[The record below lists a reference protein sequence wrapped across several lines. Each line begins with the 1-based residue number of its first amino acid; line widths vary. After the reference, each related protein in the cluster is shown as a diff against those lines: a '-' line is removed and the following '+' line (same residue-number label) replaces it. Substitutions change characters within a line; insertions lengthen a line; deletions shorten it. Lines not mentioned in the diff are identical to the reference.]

1 MAVEKPDPVTIADL
15 LGGERERAFL
25 GQHRSRPSSAGGH
38 AERRRLMLVEDSPSS
53 VEALEAL
60 LRHLGYEVVA
70 VAGTAGEAIE
80 GATREHPDLAIVDI
94 GLPGERDGVDAGR
107 ELAAADTPVLYLTAM
122 GDPETLARAEAT
134 GPYGYVIKPADTRG
148 LVAAI
153 EVALVRRDM
162 EQELRDSE
170 RRFRLL
176 IENARDLITVLGPD
190 GTIRFESPSIR
201 RVLGYDPAELR
212 GEIMFDYV
220 HPEDRADAM
229 QAFNAVVREPGR
241 ALSHTLRF
249 RHRDGSWR
257 WFEAVGTAFR
267 NEEEDRL
274 FIVANSRDVTE
285 QRRMQ
290 DSLRRSEQRYRRLF
304 ENSLAGVYLRD
315 VDGELLELNPALSR
329 ALGYESPDQLVGCS
343 IAKFYGSPKE
353 LDECNE
359 TLRQRG
365 RLASREVELRH
376 RAGHAVTM
384 LESCS
389 LLADPDRVRPAV
401 VGTLID
407 VSEQKRLADE
417 LARMA
422 FTDPLTGLANRR
434 FLEAHAERLLSL
446 ADRHATRA
454 AVAYLDLTG
463 FKRINDTL
471 GHEAGDRV
479 LVAVAERL
487 RAEARGS
494 DVAAR
499 IGGDEFAVFLAEVD
513 DHESAA
519 AAARRLAEAA
529 ERPIEIGEDTLR
541 IRPRVGVA
549 LFPDHATD
557 FPTLLSAAD
566 RAMYAAEESGGVGL
580 FTPSSP
586 AEERTEAE
594 VDELEAGLRD
604 ALARG
609 DLTLHYQPIL
619 SVAERTLAGLEA
631 LVRWRHL
638 KRGLLPA
645 GAFLPA
651 VRSAEL
657 LRSLDDW
664 VLRSLLGRLA
674 DPRPNGEPTWISV
687 NLSADSLRD
696 ADLIL
701 RIDRL
706 LGASPPPGHRLV
718 FELDASSA
726 MDDTSPA
733 AENVRTLR
741 DRGFG
746 LAFDHGREREW
757 SAIPERFPGELL
769 KLGGSVTRDLD
780 RSRDRDHLARTLV
793 QLGHTAGF
801 RIVMEHVERPE
812 QAEWVE
818 RSGCDFIQGYHIA
831 EPLSP
836 SELEAWMRDRRP
848 HAGVS
853 RGEGVSLVARP
864 SRDG

>member
-1 MAVEKPDPVTIADL
+1 MAAEEPDASTIADL
-15 LGGERERAFL
+15 LGGERDGGIFAPDRSRSSPADERAD
-25 GQHRSRPSSAGGH
+25 G
-38 AERRRLMLVEDSPSS
+38 RRLLLVEDSPSS
-53 VEALEAL
+53 AEALEAL
-60 LRHLGYEVVA
+60 LRNLGYEVVA
-70 VAGTAGEAIE
+70 IAGTAGEAIE
-80 GATREHPDLAIVDI
+80 AATRERPDLAIVDI

-107 ELAAADTPVLYLTAM
+107 ELAAGDTPVLYLTAM
-122 GDPETLARAEAT
+122 DDPETLARAEVT
-134 GPYGYVIKPADTRG
+134 GPYGYVIKPADARG

-162 EQELRDSE
+162 ERKLRDSE

-176 IENARDLITVLGPD
+176 IENAQDLITVLGPD
-190 GTIRFESPSIR
+190 GTIRFESPSVR

-212 GEIMFDYV
+212 DETVFDYC

-241 ALSHTLRF
+241 TLSHALRF
-249 RHRDGSWR
+249 RHRDGSWV
-257 WFEAVGTAFR
+257 WLEAVGTAFR

-315 VDGELLELNPALSR
+315 VEGELLELNSALSR
-329 ALGYESPDQLVGCS
+329 ALGYESPDRLVGSS
-343 IAKFYGSPKE
+343 IAKLYGSPTD
-353 LDECNE
+353 LDDCNE
-359 TLRQRG
+359 TLRKLGQ
-365 RLASREVELRH
+365 LASREVELRH
-376 RAGHAVTM
+376 RAGHDVTM

-389 LLADPDRVRPAV
+389 LLADPDRATPVV

-446 ADRHATRA
+446 ADRRATRA

-479 LVAVAERL
+479 LVTVAERL
-487 RAEARGS
+487 QAEARGS

-499 IGGDEFAVFLAEVD
+499 IGGDEFAVLLAEVED
-513 DHESAA
+513 RESAI

-529 ERPIEIGEDTLR
+529 ELPIEMGEETLR
-541 IRPRVGVA
+541 IRPRIGVA

-566 RAMYAAEESGGVGL
+566 RAMYAAEGSAGVGL
-580 FTPSSP
+580 FAPSSRP
-586 AEERTEAE
+586 GAETDAE
-594 VDELEAGLRD
+594 VEELEADLRQ
-604 ALARG
+604 ALER
-609 DLTLHYQPIL
+609 DELVLYYQPIL

-631 LVRWRHL
+631 LIRWRHPS
-638 KRGLLPA
+638 RGLSPA

-657 LRSLDDW
+657 RRSLDEW
-664 VLRSLLGRLA
+664 VLASILDRPV
-674 DPRPNGEPTWISV
+674 DPSPDGEPTWMSV

-718 FELDASSA
+718 FEVDAPSA
-726 MDDTSPA
+726 MDGTSPA
-733 AENVRTLR
+733 AGNVRALK

-746 LAFDHGREREW
+746 LAFDHGRERER

-769 KLGGSVTRDLD
+769 KLGESVTRDLD

-818 RSGCDFIQGYHIA
+818 RSGCDFIQGHHIA

-836 SELEAWMRDRRP
+836 AELEAWMRGRRP
-848 HAGVS
+848 SGEAS
-853 RGEGVSLVARP
+853 RGEDVSLVAPP